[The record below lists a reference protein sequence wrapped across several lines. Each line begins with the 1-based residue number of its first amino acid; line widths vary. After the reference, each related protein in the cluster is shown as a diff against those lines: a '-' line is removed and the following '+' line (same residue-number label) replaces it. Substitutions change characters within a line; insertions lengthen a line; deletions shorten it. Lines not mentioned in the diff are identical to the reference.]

1 MSVSVAIL
9 AHNEE
14 GRIGRCI
21 ASLLAQPGEFPVHVV
36 VNGTTDNTA
45 NIARS
50 FGSRVTVHEFQQ
62 GGKSRSWNRF
72 VFDVL
77 DAYAGT
83 HIFVDGDAEIAPGS
97 VAMLE
102 QTLAKNPSANAASGV
117 PLNGRNVTF
126 YQSAMQK
133 EHGLFGDLYALRGDF
148 LARMKAADI
157 RLPCDLIGDDGLI
170 GSLAKTD
177 LKPETNW
184 QDGRVV
190 VCAKAGFL
198 CEPTLLRRPA
208 TWKVQYARKISYSM
222 RHFQNQIVTD
232 IMRSAGPAALPAEL
246 ASFYA
251 RYLPKFRPR
260 WNPTLF
266 WFDRCALQRMQAAS
280 RALAS

>member
-21 ASLLAQPGEFPVHVV
+21 ASLLAQPGEFPIHVV
-36 VNGTTDNTA
+36 VNGATDNTA
-45 NIARS
+45 NIARN
-50 FGSRVTVHEFQQ
+50 FGSRVIVHEFEQ

-72 VFDVL
+72 VFDGL
-77 DAYAGT
+77 DEYAET
-83 HIFVDGDAEIAPGS
+83 QIFVDGDAEIAPGS
-97 VAMLE
+97 VAML
-102 QTLAKNPSANAASGV
+102 QHTLAGNPAANAASGV
-117 PLNGRNVTF
+117 PLNGRNAAF
-126 YQSAMQK
+126 YQSEMQK

-157 RLPCDLIGDDGLI
+157 RLPQDLIGDDGLI

-177 LKPETNW
+177 LKPETSW
-184 QDGRVV
+184 QDDRVV
-190 VCAKAGFL
+190 VCAEAGFH

-208 TWKVQYARKISYSM
+208 TWKVQYARQISYSL

-232 IMRSAGPAALPAEL
+232 IMRSAGPAALPAKL
-246 ASFYA
+246 ATLYPK
-251 RYLPKFRPR
+251 YLHKFSPR
-260 WNPTLF
+260 WSPALY

-280 RALAS
+280 QTLFL

>member
-21 ASLLAQPGEFPVHVV
+21 ASLLAQPGKFPIHVV

-45 NIARS
+45 NIARN
-50 FGSRVTVHEFQQ
+50 FGSRVIVHEFEQ

-72 VFDVL
+72 VFDEL
-77 DAYAGT
+77 NEYADT

-97 VAMLE
+97 VAML
-102 QTLAKNPSANAASGV
+102 QHTLAKNPSANAASGV
-117 PLNGRNVTF
+117 PLNGRHAAF

-148 LARMKAADI
+148 LARMKVADI
-157 RLPCDLIGDDGLI
+157 RLPQDLIGDDGLI

-177 LKPETNW
+177 LEAETSW
-184 QDGRVV
+184 QDDRVV
-190 VCAKAGFL
+190 VCAEAGFH
-198 CEPTLLRRPA
+198 CEPTSLSRPA
-208 TWKVQYARKISYSM
+208 TWKVQYARQISYSM

-232 IMRSAGPAALPAEL
+232 IMRATGPAALPAKL
-246 ASFYA
+246 ATLYPK
-251 RYLPKFRPR
+251 YLGKFSPR
-260 WNPTLF
+260 WKPMLF
-266 WFDRCALQRMQAAS
+266 WFDWRALQRMQAAS
-280 RALAS
+280 MALFL